1 MSRSLILLLA
11 LVAPVWTP
19 TAWAEPVACATLPAN
34 IAVPAV
40 YQARVQQL
48 LAQSPTL
55 RRQCLAIASAPEVT
69 VAIRPA
75 GRLTA
80 NCRARTEFVRTG
92 AGFLRAVV
100 DLPVSRDFAEL
111 LAHELEHVVEQIEGI
126 NLEQL
131 AGRTGSGVWATGSNA
146 YETARAM
153 SVGRR
158 AAREVRL
165 CADPFD
171 AACADALVLLASK
184 D

>member
-11 LVAPVWTP
+11 LVAPAWAP
-19 TAWAEPVACATLPAN
+19 AAWAEPVACATLPGN

-48 LAQSPTL
+48 IAQSPTL
-55 RRQCLAIASAPEVT
+55 RRQCLVIASTPDVA

-75 GRLTA
+75 GRMSA
-80 NCRARTEFVRTG
+80 HCRARTEFVRTRSG
-92 AGFLRAVV
+92 VLRATV
-100 DLPVSRDFAEL
+100 DLPVSRDFTEL
-111 LAHELEHVVEQIEGI
+111 LAHELEHVIEQIEGI
-126 NLEQL
+126 DLERL
-131 AGRTGSGVWATGSNA
+131 AVRADSGVWTTGPNA
-146 YETARAM
+146 YETSRATR
-153 SVGRR
+153 VGRR

-171 AACADALVLLASK
+171 AACREALVMLAAN